1 MKPSV
6 KWQYPNF
13 FLDLE
18 LKNCLDLELKNW
30 AMLCFN
36 KMIDASTY
44 HIGIKKLVVSKMYQ
58 EMDDVV
64 SQVTEARKLTRA
76 INIFKHMKSIRNLDC
91 RPSIRNDT
99 ILFVALLSL

>member
-13 FLDLE
+13 CLDLE

-36 KMIDASTY
+36 KMINASTY
-44 HIGIKKLVVSKMYQ
+44 HIGIKKLGVAKRSLVWLKQ
-58 EMDDVV
+58 
-64 SQVTEARKLTRA
+64 ARKLTRA
-76 INIFKHMKSIRNLDC
+76 INIFKHMKSSRNLDC
-91 RPSIRNDT
+91 RPSIRNYP